1 MGVVIYGTNTSLVNM
16 KLHNLEQGQQL
27 TASFQLP
34 CFLNKGVYTVT
45 IGIHSEEGMSY
56 DWMDEIMILEV
67 TNYKVCDGLV
77 DLNSRVKITQVESTF
92 IETGC

>member
-1 MGVVIYGTNTSLVNM
+1 MGVVIYGTNTSLINM
-16 KLHNLEQGQQL
+16 KLPKLEQGEQL

-56 DWMDEIMILEV
+56 DWMDEIMVLEV
-67 TNYKVCDGLV
+67 SNSKVCDGLV
-77 DLNSRVKITQVESTF
+77 DLNARAKINQISSAI